1 MAKIILISGNIMLNP
16 PPPWKKNQK
25 CSLNDFHTLFAI
37 LAKKIIYG
45 ALALATRL
53 TRQKKCTK
61 LSKNIKVKNS
71 IVT

>member
-1 MAKIILISGNIMLNP
+1 MTKNPDFWKYYAKYL
-16 PPPWKKNQK
+16 WKKIQK

-53 TRQKKCTK
+53 TRQKKCSK